1 MKVIRYGFW
10 AIIGLCLILVGIAN
24 RDIVMLKAMPTA
36 LADLLSISPTIQLPL
51 FMVIL
56 LSVGAGLLIGFVWE
70 WLREH
75 RLRVDGRANAREAE
89 QLRREVDQL
98 KKAKAADEGDEIL
111 AMLDSPAR

>member
-10 AIIGLCLILVGIAN
+10 AIVGLCLILVGIAN
-24 RDIVMLKAMPTA
+24 RDPVMLKAMPTPV
-36 LADLLSISPTIQLPL
+36 ADLLAISPTIELPL

-56 LSVGAGLLIGFVWE
+56 LSVGMGLLIGFLWE

-75 RLRVDGRANAREAE
+75 RLRADGKASAREAA
-89 QLRREVDQL
+89 QLRREMDEM

-111 AMLDSPAR
+111 ALLDAPSR